1 MKTVFLYGSEN
12 PTIEARDAI
21 TIKAAEMKCLRKTA
35 EYTWRDSKKN
45 TKIAMELNMT
55 PVLDKMQDRL
65 PRILKKKNTG
75 PKGGRKQGK
84 PLQRL

>member
-35 EYTWRDSKKN
+35 EYTWRDSKK
-45 TKIAMELNMT
+45 I
-55 PVLDKMQDRL
+55 
-65 PRILKKKNTG
+65 
-75 PKGGRKQGK
+75 
-84 PLQRL
+84 QR